1 MWSLETLYFACLVN
15 FSLVY
20 VVSVD
25 SLLIHT
31 LVRSLLTLADVQRV
45 LAETQAAFDS
55 VALLQ
60 AAQIAERVVRQ
71 GTLIR
76 SLLTS
81 SWEK

>member
-1 MWSLETLYFACLVN
+1 MWSLETLYFACLVY

-25 SLLIHT
+25 SLLILT

-76 SLLTS
+76 YLLTS
-81 SWEK
+81 SW